1 MKNEFASYKQAVAL
15 KELGFNEPCLRF
27 YTKSDCSSILSLD
40 ADNGDTNSYLT
51 TLHKNY
57 VSAPLK
63 QQVFRWFREKYG
75 LFQGIEVFIDDDGKL
90 FFDFKIMDH
99 PDKPE
104 EYYDNDLYSAYE
116 EAENALI
123 NKLIELVKQDKN
135 ERTI

>member
-1 MKNEFASYKQAVAL
+1 MEKEFVSYEQAVAL

-63 QQVFRWFREKYG
+63 QQVFRWFRDVCDMSFYITRN
-75 LFQGIEVFIDDDGKL
+75 LHFVDDNTKWNPIIGG
-90 FFDFKIMDH
+90 M
-99 PDKPE
+99 
-104 EYYDNDLYSAYE
+104 YYSELTFNTYE
-116 EAENALI
+116 EAENGAI
-123 NKLIELVKQDKN
+123 NKLIELAKQQDN
-135 ERTI
+135 VQ